1 MLEKQFRTEGDT
13 VPVGPVSARSVVWSK
28 TGVKERRL
36 SVNLKSEGS
45 YLCSLTTATLKKA
58 KWKL

>member
-13 VPVGPVSARSVVWSK
+13 VPVGPVSARSVLWSK

-36 SVNLKSEGS
+36 SVNLKSERVAIS
-45 YLCSLTTATLKKA
+45 AA
-58 KWKL
+58 